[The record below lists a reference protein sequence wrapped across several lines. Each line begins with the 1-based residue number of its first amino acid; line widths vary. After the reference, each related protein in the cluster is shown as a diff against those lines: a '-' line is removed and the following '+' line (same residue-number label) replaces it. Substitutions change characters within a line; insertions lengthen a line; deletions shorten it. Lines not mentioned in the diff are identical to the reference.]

1 MNNFS
6 LATVQIDGNEKLVI
20 RIEGNIYALDE
31 LARAASKESIPLT
44 LDKMLHSWGEIREH
58 LSEIAQTPPS
68 GCTPLDMAS
77 LTFCSPVLHP
87 TNLICIGTNYQ
98 DHLDEMKM
106 ATKPEYPYGFL
117 RPRGCL
123 AAHGETI
130 PLPKGPE
137 FIDWEAELGIVV
149 GKKVVAGQID
159 EAKDAIAGYTII
171 NDVSARDWI
180 VDRPAVG
187 IDWVMQKAWDKFQPT
202 GPWFVPREQIEDVQN
217 LDIRLSVNGQ
227 VKQDSNTGQM
237 IFGVSEIMTH
247 LAGIMTLEPGDII
260 ATGTPAGVGFGQDP
274 QQRIQSGDV
283 VAVEI
288 EGLGVLENRFV

>member
-1 MNNFS
+1 MNDYS
-6 LATVQIDGNEKLVI
+6 LATFQIDGHEKLVI
-20 RIEGNIYALDE
+20 RIADDIYALDQI
-31 LARAASKESIPLT
+31 AGAAFGDRIPLT
-44 LDKMLHSWGEIREH
+44 LQDMLQNWDENKER
-58 LSEIAQTPPS
+58 LAAIAKSPSSDGTSLDFQSMTCCPPV
-68 GCTPLDMAS
+68 GQ
-77 LTFCSPVLHP
+77 P

-106 ATKPEYPYGFL
+106 ATRPEFPYGFL

-130 PLPKGPE
+130 PLPEGPK

-149 GKKVVAGQID
+149 GKKVKAGNN
-159 EAKDAIAGYTII
+159 ENAEDAIAGYTII

-180 VDRPAVG
+180 IDRPAVG

-217 LDIRLSVNGQ
+217 LHIRLTVNGD

-237 IFGVSEIMTH
+237 IFGVAEIMHH

-274 QQRIQSGDV
+274 KQRIKSGDV
-283 VAVEI
+283 IAVEI
-288 EGLGVLENRFV
+288 EGLGTLENRFV